1 MSDTATASAPG
12 MSRAYK
18 VLSITAVA
26 TFLVSLDTSIVV
38 VAKRTITEDL
48 GHPNLLT
55 WVFSGYSI
63 AYAAGLLTAGRF
75 ADVNGRKRSFLRG
88 LALFSIG
95 SVLCGFAP
103 TAHFLI
109 VARIIQAIGGAQ
121 LTPASLALVLP
132 EFPVEKRTVAIG
144 IWGAV
149 GGLAAAVGPSA
160 GGILVDTLGWRWMF
174 FINVPFCIFTLIV
187 GGKILHESKDHSASK
202 HVDYVGTA
210 LGVPGV
216 GLITLALTQAGEWGW
231 TDKATIGW
239 LVLGLV
245 LVAAFV
251 RRCSTVAN
259 PLLDLSLFKL
269 PFVVAANI
277 SGVFFSIGFLGMW
290 LLNTFWLQ
298 AVWHYSPAK
307 SGLATAIGPITAAA
321 LAAPMGRAAVR
332 WGHSRVLM
340 LGSSLLAIGTFG
352 LSRTLTLDPHYLTHY
367 MPWMLLT
374 GAGVGCSISTLSS
387 SASAFLPPA
396 RFAMGSALNTTAR
409 QIGSALGA
417 ALATSLT
424 LAAMKN
430 VEMWNGALK
439 ALGKVAAVKPVDPAK
454 IAAAQQAVAKVAIT
468 KSSLSSYFNAYHV
481 MAAIYL
487 LAGVVMLLI
496 FRAPTAEQMAAASSS
511 KVEFDD

>member
-1 MSDTATASAPG
+1 MSDTTTSSKPDL
-12 MSRAYK
+12 SRAYK

-75 ADVNGRKRSFLRG
+75 ADVNGRKRSFMRG
-88 LALFSIG
+88 LALFSLG
-95 SVLCGFAP
+95 SVLCGLAP
-103 TAHFLI
+103 SAALLI

-187 GGKILHESKDHSASK
+187 GNKILHESKDHSASK
-202 HVDYVGTA
+202 HVDLIGTA

-216 GLITLALTQAGEWGW
+216 GLVTLALTQAGEWGW
-231 TDKATIGW
+231 TDKATLGW
-239 LVLGLV
+239 LALGILLV
-245 LVAAFV
+245 VAFV
-251 RRCSTVAN
+251 FRCSRTAN

-269 PFVVAANI
+269 PFVVAANV

-307 SGLATAIGPITAAA
+307 SGLATAFGPITAAA
-321 LAAPMGRAAVR
+321 LAAPMGRVAGR
-332 WGHSRVLM
+332 WGHSKVLM
-340 LGSSLLAIGTFG
+340 LGSAMLAIGTFG
-352 LSRTLTLDPHYLTHY
+352 LSITLTMEPNYLTHY
-367 MPWMLLT
+367 MPWMFIT

-387 SASAFLPPA
+387 SATAFLPPA

-424 LAAMKN
+424 IASMAK
-430 VEMWNGALK
+430 VEKWNM
-439 ALGKVAAVKPVDPAK
+439 ALGKLGAMVGAGAPAEQIGEAQKAVAAVTP
-454 IAAAQQAVAKVAIT
+454 T
-468 KSSLSSYFNAYHV
+468 KGALSGYFAAYHT
-481 MAAIYL
+481 MAIIYL
-487 LAGVVMLLI
+487 LAGVIMLVI
-496 FRAPTAEQMAAASSS
+496 FRAPTTEQMAAASSS

>member
-1 MSDTATASAPG
+1 
-12 MSRAYK
+12 
-18 VLSITAVA
+18 
-26 TFLVSLDTSIVV
+26 
-38 VAKRTITEDL
+38 
-48 GHPNLLT
+48 
-55 WVFSGYSI
+55 
-63 AYAAGLLTAGRF
+63 
-75 ADVNGRKRSFLRG
+75 
-88 LALFSIG
+88 
-95 SVLCGFAP
+95 
-103 TAHFLI
+103 
-109 VARIIQAIGGAQ
+109 
-121 LTPASLALVLP
+121 
-132 EFPVEKRTVAIG
+132 
-144 IWGAV
+144 
-149 GGLAAAVGPSA
+149 
-160 GGILVDTLGWRWMF
+160 
-174 FINVPFCIFTLIV
+174 
-187 GGKILHESKDHSASK
+187 
-202 HVDYVGTA
+202 
-210 LGVPGV
+210 
-216 GLITLALTQAGEWGW
+216 
-231 TDKATIGW
+231 
-239 LVLGLV
+239 
-245 LVAAFV
+245 
-251 RRCSTVAN
+251 
-259 PLLDLSLFKL
+259 
-269 PFVVAANI
+269 
-277 SGVFFSIGFLGMW
+277 
-290 LLNTFWLQ
+290 
-298 AVWHYSPAK
+298 
-307 SGLATAIGPITAAA
+307 
-321 LAAPMGRAAVR
+321 
-332 WGHSRVLM
+332 M

-439 ALGKVAAVKPVDPAK
+439 ALGQVAAVKPVDPAK